1 MTSNSRGYELNL
13 AEELGLAHAIRVT
26 FVAIIASA
34 LAISAITL
42 FLKWHHIPQLALMV
56 AASSI
61 LALVLSRFGRMR
73 LAMFVVLIGITYTVM
88 HAAARASGI
97 ENIGLAIL
105 PVLIVVSALLLDRLI
120 IVFFTTTAILATVG
134 MLAIRYFVLRT
145 ERYSTNDMGDFF
157 VFALTCVIAA
167 LVGRLFAGRIEDDFH
182 QVRDSESRYRRIF
195 ENVQD
200 VYYEMRTD
208 GTLLELSP
216 ASAALF
222 GVSREEMVGRR
233 LASFCRNTSEFD
245 ALLAALHTYGRVSNR
260 DLAIRDSRRVLRHVL
275 VSASLQ
281 TAKTG
286 EERVIGS
293 IRDISERRGLEE
305 ELRRRAEELQ
315 KIMDVAPVALFVAND
330 PECREVIVN
339 RMGNVMLEVA
349 PGANSF
355 STPGGPTPPCP
366 FFRDG
371 IEIPVHELPLQ
382 TAARGVEVQDCEL
395 EALLPSGKRRLL
407 WGHASP
413 LRDADG
419 QVRGA
424 IAAVQDVTEIRQ
436 RTDAILRESEQHLKN
451 AERLAHV
458 GHWQWD
464 VRANRVSGSE
474 EMYRIFG
481 KPQNYVPTYEGF
493 LQDILPK
500 DRVRVEGLIRDS
512 LARKIGHSTEYQ
524 IAHPN
529 GDLRTI
535 FSICE
540 VLLNEEGLPMR
551 MFGTCQ
557 DITDSRRAQEESFAR
572 QKLESV
578 GTLAAGIAHDFN
590 NLLGGVLAQ
599 TELALTELASGSNPT
614 EELQRIR
621 EGAIRGG
628 EIVRQLMIYAGEETD
643 AIELVDISG
652 IVEDMIALLKVSV
665 SKHVSVESDLSKQ
678 LRPVRANPSHIR
690 QIVMNLFYNAFE
702 AIGDRDGVIRVT
714 TAPVIGAFERMAVG
728 DYVQLEVSDTGRGMT
743 PEVQARVFDMFFTTK
758 AAGGQGLGLA
768 GVQRIVEHLHGT
780 IRLSSALA
788 KGTTFQIMLPCEK
801 QTVAASHSAPARAE
815 DETLPTRGATILV
828 VEDESL
834 LRQGVSKMLRKNG
847 LSVLEAS
854 DGSTALEV
862 IRAQKDDIDVLFMDI
877 TIPGASSREVYEEAK
892 RLRPDLP
899 VIVTSAKSEAIAA
912 ASLGT
917 GIERFLRKPFSLGD
931 MVDIIR
937 ETLSS

>member
-1 MTSNSRGYELNL
+1 
-13 AEELGLAHAIRVT
+13 
-26 FVAIIASA
+26 VA
-34 LAISAITL
+34 
-42 FLKWHHIPQLALMV
+42 F
-56 AASSI
+56 
-61 LALVLSRFGRMR
+61 
-73 LAMFVVLIGITYTVM
+73 
-88 HAAARASGI
+88 
-97 ENIGLAIL
+97 
-105 PVLIVVSALLLDRLI
+105 
-120 IVFFTTTAILATVG
+120 
-134 MLAIRYFVLRT
+134 
-145 ERYSTNDMGDFF
+145 
-157 VFALTCVIAA
+157 
-167 LVGRLFAGRIEDDFH
+167 
-182 QVRDSESRYRRIF
+182 
-195 ENVQD
+195 
-200 VYYEMRTD
+200 
-208 GTLLELSP
+208 
-216 ASAALF
+216 
-222 GVSREEMVGRR
+222 
-233 LASFCRNTSEFD
+233 
-245 ALLAALHTYGRVSNR
+245 
-260 DLAIRDSRRVLRHVL
+260 
-275 VSASLQ
+275 
-281 TAKTG
+281 
-286 EERVIGS
+286 
-293 IRDISERRGLEE
+293 
-305 ELRRRAEELQ
+305 
-315 KIMDVAPVALFVAND
+315 FVAND
-330 PECREVIVN
+330 SECREVIVN

-349 PGANSF
+349 QGANSL
-355 STPGGPTPPCP
+355 SAPGGPTPPCP

-371 IEIPVHELPLQ
+371 DEIPVHELPLQ
-382 TAARGVEVQDCEL
+382 TAARGVEVRDCEL
-395 EALLPSGKRRLL
+395 DALLPSGKRRLL

-458 GHWQWD
+458 GHWHWD
-464 VRANRVSGSE
+464 LRANRISASE

-493 LQDILPK
+493 LEDLMPK
-500 DRVRVEGLIRDS
+500 DRERVEGLVRDS
-512 LARKIGHSTEYQ
+512 LERKIGHSTEYQ

-535 FSICE
+535 FGICE
-540 VLLNEEGLPMR
+540 VLLDEEGLPIR

-578 GTLAAGIAHDFN
+578 GALAGGIAHDFN
-590 NLLGGVLAQ
+590 NLLGGVLAHS
-599 TELALTELASGSNPT
+599 ELALAELASGSNPT

-621 EGAIRGG
+621 EGAIRGA
-628 EIVRQLMIYAGEETD
+628 EIVRQLMVYAGEETD
-643 AIELVDISG
+643 AIEPVDISG
-652 IVEDMIALLKVSV
+652 IVEDMLELLKVLV

-678 LRPVRANPSHIR
+678 LRPVRANPAHIR
-690 QIVMNLFYNAFE
+690 QIVMNLFYNASE

-714 TAPVIGAFERMAVG
+714 TGPVLGASERMAVG

-758 AAGGQGLGLA
+758 AAGGHGLGLA

-780 IRLSSALA
+780 IRLSSAPA

-801 QTVAASHSAPARAE
+801 QIVAASHSAPARTE
-815 DETLPTRGATILV
+815 HETLATRGTTILV

-854 DGSTALEV
+854 DGSAALEV
-862 IRAQKDDIDVLFMDI
+862 IRAQKEDIDVLLMDI
-877 TIPGASSREVYEEAK
+877 TIPGASSREVYEETK

-931 MVDIIR
+931 LIDIIR

>member
-1 MTSNSRGYELNL
+1 M
-13 AEELGLAHAIRVT
+13 
-26 FVAIIASA
+26 
-34 LAISAITL
+34 
-42 FLKWHHIPQLALMV
+42 
-56 AASSI
+56 
-61 LALVLSRFGRMR
+61 
-73 LAMFVVLIGITYTVM
+73 
-88 HAAARASGI
+88 
-97 ENIGLAIL
+97 
-105 PVLIVVSALLLDRLI
+105 
-120 IVFFTTTAILATVG
+120 
-134 MLAIRYFVLRT
+134 
-145 ERYSTNDMGDFF
+145 
-157 VFALTCVIAA
+157 
-167 LVGRLFAGRIEDDFH
+167 
-182 QVRDSESRYRRIF
+182 
-195 ENVQD
+195 
-200 VYYEMRTD
+200 
-208 GTLLELSP
+208 
-216 ASAALF
+216 
-222 GVSREEMVGRR
+222 
-233 LASFCRNTSEFD
+233 NTSELD
-245 ALLAALHTYGRVSNR
+245 ALLAALHTHGRVSNR

-293 IRDISERRGLEE
+293 IRDISERKGLEE
-305 ELRRRAEELQ
+305 ELRRRVEELQ

-349 PGANSF
+349 QGANSL
-355 STPGGPTPPCP
+355 SAPGGPTPPCP

-382 TAARGVEVQDCEL
+382 TAARGVEVRDCEL

-413 LRDADG
+413 LRDAGG

-424 IAAVQDVTEIRQ
+424 IAAFQDVTEIRQ

-481 KPQNYVPTYEGF
+481 KPQNCVPSYEGF
-493 LQDILPK
+493 LEDLMPE
-500 DRVRVEGLIRDS
+500 DRERVEGLIRDS
-512 LARKIGHSTEYQ
+512 LATKIGHSVEYQ

-540 VLLNEEGLPMR
+540 VLLDEEGLPMR

-572 QKLESV
+572 QKLESL
-578 GTLAAGIAHDFN
+578 GTLAGGIAHDFN
-590 NLLGGVLAQ
+590 NLLGGVLAHS
-599 TELALTELASGSNPT
+599 ELALAELASSSNPT

-621 EGAIRGG
+621 EGAIRGA
-628 EIVRQLMIYAGEETD
+628 EIVRQLMIYAGQESEVL
-643 AIELVDISG
+643 ELVDVSE
-652 IVEDMIALLKVSV
+652 IVKDMLELLKVSV

-690 QIVMNLFYNAFE
+690 QIVMNLFYNASE

-714 TAPVIGAFERMAVG
+714 TWPVIGASEGMAG

-758 AAGGQGLGLA
+758 AAGSHGLGLA

-780 IRLSSALA
+780 IRLSSAPA

-801 QTVAASHSAPARAE
+801 QMVAASHSAPARAE
-815 DETLPTRGATILV
+815 DETLAARGTTILV

-854 DGSTALEV
+854 DGSAALEV

-931 MVDIIR
+931 LINIIR